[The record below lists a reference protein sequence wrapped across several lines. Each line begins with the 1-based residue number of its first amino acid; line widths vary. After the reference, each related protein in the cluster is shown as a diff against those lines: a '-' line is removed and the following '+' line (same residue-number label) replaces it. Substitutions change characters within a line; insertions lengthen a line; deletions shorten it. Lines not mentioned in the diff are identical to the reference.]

1 MQFNVGITGTGSLIG
16 QAIIKSIIRSDYSDN
31 YNLVGFDYFTDTV
44 GSFLCK
50 KNHILPD
57 IYNNKNL
64 IIDWLKLFIKLILEE
79 KLDIIFVGVDFE
91 LMLFSKF
98 KSEIELETKC
108 KIIISPEKVIEIG
121 NDKYLTYKFLKK
133 NNLNYPKTFLPNE
146 IKFENIKFPIIVKPR
161 VGARSVGVYKVH
173 NLEDLKS
180 KIKTIVN
187 PIIQEYIGDES
198 DEYTCGIIY
207 FDQELKSSIAIKRTL
222 KNGNTF
228 ISEFNNSSSK
238 EIDKYILRIAN
249 VLKPYGSCNFQLRI
263 DKNGIPKLFEINP
276 RHSGT
281 TFIRSLF
288 GYNEIIF
295 ILKYVLE
302 NKSLK
307 FKLKDGKAIRF
318 FEEKLI

>member
-1 MQFNVGITGTGSLIG
+1 M
-16 QAIIKSIIRSDYSDN
+16 
-31 YNLVGFDYFTDTV
+31 
-44 GSFLCK
+44 CK
-50 KNHILPD
+50 KNYILPD
-57 IYNNKNL
+57 IYKNKNL
-64 IIDWLKLFIKLILEE
+64 INDWLKLIIQIISKEN
-79 KLDIIFVGVDFE
+79 LDIIFVGVDFE
-91 LMLFSKF
+91 LIHFSKF
-98 KSEIELETKC
+98 KTLIESETRC
-108 KIIISPEKVIEIG
+108 KIIISPSKVIEIG

-146 IKFENIKFPIIVKPR
+146 INFENIKFPIIIKPR
-161 VGARSVGVYKVH
+161 VGARSVGVYKIY
-173 NLEDLKS
+173 NLKDLKV
-180 KIKTIVN
+180 KIKTIAD

-263 DKNGIPKLFEINP
+263 DKNGLPKLFEINP

-295 ILKYVLE
+295 MLKYVLE